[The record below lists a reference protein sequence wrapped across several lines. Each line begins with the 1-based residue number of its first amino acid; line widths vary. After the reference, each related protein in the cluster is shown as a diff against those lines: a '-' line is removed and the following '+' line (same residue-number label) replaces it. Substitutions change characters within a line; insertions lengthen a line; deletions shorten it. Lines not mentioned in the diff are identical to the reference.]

1 VEEAAPISSLFYP
14 FVNFAILVGALFYFL
29 KTPTKSFVKGR
40 HLNLKDELDRVQEK
54 LLGAQRQYQEYS
66 QRLSSMGAEITT
78 LVQEVRAEA
87 ESAKVRILTEA
98 RRTADQLVIDSK
110 RATESMFAEFKDQVR
125 IDLANQVIV
134 RAEAILKTKMTG
146 DVREAMKKDFS
157 KQVESVR

>member
-1 VEEAAPISSLFYP
+1 
-14 FVNFAILVGALFYFL
+14 
-29 KTPTKSFVKGR
+29 
-40 HLNLKDELDRVQEK
+40 
-54 LLGAQRQYQEYS
+54 
-66 QRLSSMGAEITT
+66 MGAEITT